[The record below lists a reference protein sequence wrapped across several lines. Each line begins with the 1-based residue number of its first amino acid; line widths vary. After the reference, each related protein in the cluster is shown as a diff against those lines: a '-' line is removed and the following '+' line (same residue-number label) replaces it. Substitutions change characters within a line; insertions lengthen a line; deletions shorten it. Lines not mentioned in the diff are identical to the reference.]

1 MLKYAGVA
9 AASKMFSA
17 TEGGRRLY
25 RRLGNVALER
35 MRTADGLPQR
45 YLDRADRLLR
55 LVARHDVLAP
65 GDRVLELGT
74 GWVHWEAT
82 VVALHHDVRVTLFD
96 VCDNRLF
103 GAYRT
108 YLRGYREH
116 LRTTPAADGDTAR
129 ALDLLEAALQAPDFA
144 SVYEALG
151 FTHVVEPSGS
161 LDGLAERDAALVV
174 SADVLEH
181 IDAAVLPAHL
191 RAELARLR
199 PGGYAI
205 HQIDLVDHY
214 HYFDPTTSPKNYYR
228 YDDATWNRWFSN
240 EVQYVNRVQRPQWRA
255 MFADAGFET
264 VEDEATSDP
273 VDGPG
278 VLPGRLAAPFAA
290 LDAEDRAC
298 RQMLTVHRRP
308 A

>member
-17 TEGGRRLY
+17 TAGGRRLY

-45 YLDRADRLLR
+45 YLDRADRLLS
-55 LVARHDVLAP
+55 LVQRHDVLTP
-65 GDRVLELGT
+65 GEKVLELGT

-82 VVALHHDVRVTLFD
+82 VLALHHDVRVTLYD

-108 YLRGYREH
+108 YLEGYRDH
-116 LRTTPAADGDTAR
+116 LRSIGAAAVGDRAR
-129 ALDLLEAALQAPDFA
+129 ALDLVDAALRAPDFA
-144 SVYEALG
+144 VVYDLLG
-151 FTHVVEPSGS
+151 FTHCVEPSGS
-161 LDGLAERDAALVV
+161 LAGLDEAAYSLVV

-181 IDAAVLPAHL
+181 VDAPTLPRHL
-191 RAELARLR
+191 GEQLARLR
-199 PGGYAI
+199 PGGHAI

-214 HYFDPTTSPKNYYR
+214 HYFDPSTSPKNYYR

-255 MFADAGFET
+255 MFAAAGFAT
-264 VEDEATSDP
+264 VEDEANLDATH
-273 VDGPG
+273 
-278 VLPGRLAAPFAA
+278 LPARIAAPFAD
-290 LDAEDRAC
+290 LDDADRAC
-298 RQMLTVHRRP
+298 QQMLTVHRRP
-308 A
+308 RP